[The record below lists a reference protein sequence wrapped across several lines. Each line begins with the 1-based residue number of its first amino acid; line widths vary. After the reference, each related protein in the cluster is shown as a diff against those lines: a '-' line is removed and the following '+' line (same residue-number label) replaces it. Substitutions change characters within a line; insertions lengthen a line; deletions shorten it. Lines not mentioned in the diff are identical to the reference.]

1 MLFKNRLPITAKL
14 RKNDER
20 STFLGAMRA
29 GASAIVSTFMTVL
42 AASGVLSGAS
52 VDFCGAFEIH
62 RALFEL
68 TNWRVGGVVP
78 Q

>member
-42 AASGVLSGAS
+42 AASGVLSG